1 MASKEICEEDE
12 RYEGECHYVLL
23 LWLLYII
30 LYIILYTS
38 PCLLNLI

>member
-1 MASKEICEEDE
+1 VASKEICEEDE

-30 LYIILYTS
+30 LYTS